1 MNKKT
6 LIILTV
12 IVIIILIIGESIIY
26 LNNNKS
32 EKKEK
37 SNCISNSTSVENE
50 NILKVSTNNYNFNR
64 IPENVTIEVIESS
77 ASPNGVTILITDK
90 NEHYYN
96 WGEQFSV
103 QKKVNEEWYDIK
115 YISDT
120 VSFTLI
126 GYMPNKNNQ
135 LTQKIDWTKYYG
147 ELPTGTYRIVKQV
160 YDNKYIN
167 LYSNE
172 FKI

>member
-1 MNKKT
+1 MNKK
-6 LIILTV
+6 IFM
-12 IVIIILIIGESIIY
+12 ILIIVLIFIIGLSIIY
-26 LNNNKS
+26 LNNNNSKKQ
-32 EKKEK
+32 EKL
-37 SNCISNSTSVENE
+37 NCISNSTSVENE
-50 NILKVSTNNYNFNR
+50 NRLEASINNYNFNR

-103 QKKVNEEWYDIK
+103 QKKVNKEWYDIK

-126 GYMPNKNNQ
+126 GYMPNQNNQ